1 MNLFSSRSISK
12 QADSRPPLLVFFL
25 SPSPPPNLS
34 ERRREMEEV
43 GYFLPDHI
51 GRLCVHARAI
61 VWVWVCES
69 EQCRTPTWPFSCLD
83 SATKTHATQ
92 THTHNRGAGDHTLTG
107 EWRLKMKSG
116 RGGQG
121 GTGESHLRQRHRSRR
136 ICDSISDALT
146 DLLSSFLF
154 AAAANN

>member
-1 MNLFSSRSISK
+1 
-12 QADSRPPLLVFFL
+12 
-25 SPSPPPNLS
+25 
-34 ERRREMEEV
+34 MEEV

-116 RGGQG
+116 RGAKVELGKATSDSDTEAEEFAIQYL
-121 GTGESHLRQRHRSRR
+121 TRSPT
-136 ICDSISDALT
+136 C
-146 DLLSSFLF
+146 
-154 AAAANN
+154 